1 MLFPGI
7 VSTPCAATP
16 LMMTTNSTF
25 IGGFMTMSRFRFSL
39 FAALLSTSALS
50 HAADK
55 LVLQTTWVAQAEQG
69 GYYQALATG
78 IYKKY
83 GLEVEVR
90 SGGPQ
95 LNNMTLLLANRA
107 DVIVSYDLQV
117 LQGIERN
124 FPLKAI
130 AAPFQFDPQGIVT
143 HGDVTSLDQ
152 LKGKTVL
159 VSASGQASW
168 WPWLKGKYQLQDGQ
182 ARPYTFNMQPFLA
195 DKNTAQ
201 QAYATSEVQQI
212 KEVQPDSKFYLFA
225 DYGYPAYGGILVT
238 RDDLLQK
245 EPEVMKRFVAA
256 SMEGWKSYLANP
268 AAGNALIKKE
278 NPQMT
283 DAILAFGVSQMK
295 ALHLIDGGDAAKQGL
310 GVMTDKRWQATRD
323 FMVNAG
329 LLKASTDWQRAF
341 STQFVAAKAE

>member
-1 MLFPGI
+1 
-7 VSTPCAATP
+7 
-16 LMMTTNSTF
+16 
-25 IGGFMTMSRFRFSL
+25 MTMSRFHFSF
-39 FAALLSTSALS
+39 FAALLTASAVT

-69 GYYQALATG
+69 GYYQAVATG

-83 GLEVEVR
+83 GLDVEVR

-143 HGDVTSLDQ
+143 HGDVNSLEQ

-245 EPEVMKRFVAA
+245 NPQMMKRFVAA

-323 FMVNAG
+323 FMVSAG
-329 LLKASTDWQRAF
+329 LLKPSTDWQSAF
-341 STQFVAAKAE
+341 TTQFATPSAQ

>member
-1 MLFPGI
+1 M
-7 VSTPCAATP
+7 T
-16 LMMTTNSTF
+16 TTNSTF
-25 IGGFMTMSRFRFSL
+25 IGGFMTMSRFHFSF
-39 FAALLSTSALS
+39 FAALLTASAVT

-69 GYYQALATG
+69 GYYQAVATG

-83 GLEVEVR
+83 GLDVEVR

-143 HGDVTSLDQ
+143 HGDVNSLEQ

-245 EPEVMKRFVAA
+245 NPQMMKRFVAA

-323 FMVNAG
+323 FMVSAG
-329 LLKASTDWQRAF
+329 LLKPSTDWQSAF
-341 STQFVAAKAE
+341 TTQFATPSAQ

>member
-1 MLFPGI
+1 
-7 VSTPCAATP
+7 
-16 LMMTTNSTF
+16 
-25 IGGFMTMSRFRFSL
+25 MSMSSFRLSL
-39 FAALLSTSALS
+39 FAALIGASSLA

-69 GYYQALATG
+69 GYYQAVATG

-83 GLEVEVR
+83 GLDVEVR

-117 LQGIERN
+117 LQGIQRH

-130 AAPFQFDPQGIVT
+130 AAPFQFDPQGIIT
-143 HGDVTSLDQ
+143 HGDVKDLAG

-168 WPWLKGKYQLQDGQ
+168 WPWLKSKYQLSDGQ
-182 ARPYTFNMQPFLA
+182 VRPYTFNMQPFLA

-225 DYGYPAYGGILVT
+225 NYGYPAYGGILVT
-238 RDDLLQK
+238 RDDLLQQK
-245 EPEVMKRFVAA
+245 PDVMKRFVEA
-256 SMEGWKSYLANP
+256 SMAGWKSYLADP
-268 AAGNALIKKE
+268 TAGNALIKKE

-295 ALHLIDGGDAAKQGL
+295 TLHLIDGGDAAKQGL
-310 GVMTDKRWQATRD
+310 GVMTAQRWQTTRD
-323 FMVNAG
+323 FMVKAG
-329 LLKASTDWQRAF
+329 LLDAATPWQKAFT
-341 STQFVAAKAE
+341 TQFYRQAAM

>member
-1 MLFPGI
+1 MISIASTTLSHSSPDGIFMLELG
-7 VSTPCAATP
+7 V
-16 LMMTTNSTF
+16 
-25 IGGFMTMSRFRFSL
+25 TMSMSL
-39 FAALLSTSALS
+39 FRLSLFTFAMSASALS

-69 GYYQALATG
+69 GYYQAVATG

-83 GLEVEVR
+83 GLDVEVR

-95 LNNMTLLLANRA
+95 LNNMTLLLAKRA
-107 DVIVSYDLQV
+107 DVIISYDLQV
-117 LQGIERN
+117 LQGIAKN

-130 AAPFQFDPQGIVT
+130 AAPFQFDPQGIIT
-143 HGDVTSLDQ
+143 HSDVDSLAS

-168 WPWLKGKYQLQDGQ
+168 WPWLKSKYQLSDSQV
-182 ARPYTFNMQPFLA
+182 RPYTFNMQPFLA

-212 KEVQPDSKFYLFA
+212 KAVQPDSKFYLFA

-238 RDDLLQK
+238 RDDLLAEK
-245 EPEVMKRFVAA
+245 PEVMKRFVAA
-256 SMEGWKSYLANP
+256 SMEGWKSYLNDP
-268 AAGNALIKKE
+268 QPGNALIKKE

-283 DAILAFGVSQMK
+283 DAVLAFGVGQLK
-295 ALHLIDGGDAAKQGL
+295 TLHLIEGGDAAKQGI
-310 GVMTDKRWQATRD
+310 GAMTPARWQATRD

-329 LLKASTDWQRAF
+329 LLNKSVNWQSAF
-341 STQFVAAKAE
+341 TTQFYPQPAL

>member
-1 MLFPGI
+1 M
-7 VSTPCAATP
+7 T
-16 LMMTTNSTF
+16 TTNSTF
-25 IGGFMTMSRFRFSL
+25 IGGFMTMSRFRFSF
-39 FAALLSTSALS
+39 FAALLTASAVT

-69 GYYQALATG
+69 GYYQAVATG
-78 IYKKY
+78 IYKRY
-83 GLEVEVR
+83 GLDVEVR

-143 HGDVTSLDQ
+143 HGDVNSLEQ

-245 EPEVMKRFVAA
+245 NPQMMKRFVAA

-323 FMVNAG
+323 FMVSAG
-329 LLKASTDWQRAF
+329 LLKPSTDWQSAF
-341 STQFVAAKAE
+341 TTQFATPSAQ

>member
-1 MLFPGI
+1 
-7 VSTPCAATP
+7 
-16 LMMTTNSTF
+16 
-25 IGGFMTMSRFRFSL
+25 MTMSRFRFSL
-39 FAALLSTSALS
+39 CAALLSTSALS
-50 HAADK
+50 PAADK

-83 GLEVEVR
+83 GLDVEVR

-117 LQGIERN
+117 LQGVERN

-143 HGDVTSLDQ
+143 HGDVNSLEQ

-212 KEVQPDSKFYLFA
+212 KQVQPESKFYLFA

-245 EPEVMKRFVAA
+245 DPDVMKRFVAA
-256 SMEGWKSYLANP
+256 SMEGWQSYLANP

-329 LLKASTDWQRAF
+329 LLKASTDWQNAF

>member
-1 MLFPGI
+1 
-7 VSTPCAATP
+7 
-16 LMMTTNSTF
+16 
-25 IGGFMTMSRFRFSL
+25 MSMSSVRFL
-39 FAALLSTSALS
+39 VAAALMSASALS
-50 HAADK
+50 YAADK

-69 GYYQALATG
+69 GYYQAVAAG

-83 GLEVEVR
+83 GLDVEVR

-117 LQGIERN
+117 LKGVEQH

-130 AAPFQFDPQGIVT
+130 AAPFQFDPQGILT
-143 HGDVTSLDQ
+143 HANVNSLDD

-168 WPWLKGKYQLQDGQ
+168 WPWLKSQYRLEDSQV
-182 ARPYTFNMQPFLA
+182 RPYTFNMQPFLA

-201 QAYATSEVQQI
+201 QAYATSEVQQA
-212 KEVQPDSKFYLFA
+212 KAAQPDSKFWLFA
-225 DYGYPAYGGILVT
+225 EHGYPAYGGILVT
-238 RDDLLQK
+238 RTALLAEK
-245 EPEVMKRFVAA
+245 PDVMKRFVEA
-256 SMEGWKSYLANP
+256 SMAGWQAYLNDP
-268 AAGNALIKKE
+268 TLGNALIKKE

-283 DAILAFGVSQMK
+283 DAVLAFGVAQMK
-295 ALHLIDGGDAAKQGL
+295 ALHLIDGGDAAQKGL

-323 FMVNAG
+323 FMVKAG
-329 LLKASTDWQRAF
+329 LLDKQTDYKAAF
-341 STQFVAAKAE
+341 TTQFYPQAAM

>member
-1 MLFPGI
+1 
-7 VSTPCAATP
+7 
-16 LMMTTNSTF
+16 
-25 IGGFMTMSRFRFSL
+25 MSPFRYVLCSAL
-39 FAALLSTSALS
+39 FATSTVTQ
-50 HAADK
+50 AADK

-69 GYYQALATG
+69 GYYQAVATG

-83 GLEVEVR
+83 GLDVEVR
-90 SGGPQ
+90 AGGPQ

-107 DVIVSYDLQV
+107 DVIISYDLQV
-117 LQGIERN
+117 LQGIERH

-130 AAPFQFDPQGIVT
+130 AAPFQFDPQGIMT
-143 HGDVTSLDQ
+143 HGDVKSLSE

-168 WPWLKGKYQLQDGQ
+168 WPWLRGKYQLSDGQ

-212 KEVQPDSKFYLFA
+212 QAAQPDSRFYLFA

-238 RDDLLQK
+238 RDDVLQQK
-245 EPEVMKRFVAA
+245 PDVMKRFVAA
-256 SMEGWKSYLANP
+256 SMEGWKSYLINP

-283 DAILAFGVSQMK
+283 DAILAFGVTQMK
-295 ALHLIDGGDAAKQGL
+295 SLHLIEGGDATKQGI
-310 GVMTDKRWQATRD
+310 GVMTQQRWLATRD

-329 LLKASTDWQRAF
+329 LLKADTPWQNAF
-341 STQFVAAKAE
+341 TTQFTAPASL

>member
-1 MLFPGI
+1 
-7 VSTPCAATP
+7 
-16 LMMTTNSTF
+16 
-25 IGGFMTMSRFRFSL
+25 MTMSRFRFSL
-39 FAALLSTSALS
+39 FIALLSTSALS

-69 GYYQALATG
+69 GYYQAVATG

-83 GLEVEVR
+83 GLDVEVR

-117 LQGIERN
+117 LQGVERH

-143 HGDVTSLDQ
+143 HGDVKSLDQ

-212 KEVQPDSKFYLFA
+212 KAVQPDSQFYLFA

-238 RDDLLQK
+238 RDDLLQTQ
-245 EPEVMKRFVAA
+245 PDVMKRFVTA

-329 LLKASTDWQRAF
+329 LLKASTDWQSAF
-341 STQFVAAKAE
+341 STQFVPAKTE

>member
-1 MLFPGI
+1 MISIASTTLSHSSPDGIFMLELG
-7 VSTPCAATP
+7 V
-16 LMMTTNSTF
+16 
-25 IGGFMTMSRFRFSL
+25 TMSMSL
-39 FAALLSTSALS
+39 FRLSLFTFSMSASALS

-69 GYYQALATG
+69 GYYQAVATG

-83 GLEVEVR
+83 GLDVEVR

-95 LNNMTLLLANRA
+95 LNNMTLLLAKRA
-107 DVIVSYDLQV
+107 DVIISYDLQV
-117 LQGIERN
+117 LQGIAKN

-130 AAPFQFDPQGIVT
+130 AAPFQFDPQGIIT
-143 HGDVTSLDQ
+143 HSDVDSLAS

-168 WPWLKGKYQLQDGQ
+168 WPWLKSKYQLSDAQV
-182 ARPYTFNMQPFLA
+182 RPYTFNMQPFLA

-212 KEVQPDSKFYLFA
+212 KAVQPDSKFYLFA

-238 RDDLLQK
+238 RDDLLAEK
-245 EPEVMKRFVAA
+245 PEVMKRFVAA
-256 SMEGWKSYLANP
+256 SMEGWKSYLSDP
-268 AAGNALIKKE
+268 KPGNALIKKE

-283 DAILAFGVSQMK
+283 DAVLAFGVGQLK
-295 ALHLIDGGDAAKQGL
+295 TLHLIEGGDAAKQGI
-310 GVMTDKRWQATRD
+310 GAMTPARWQATRD

-329 LLKASTDWQRAF
+329 LLNKSVNWQSAF
-341 STQFVAAKAE
+341 TTQFYPQPAL

>member
-1 MLFPGI
+1 
-7 VSTPCAATP
+7 
-16 LMMTTNSTF
+16 
-25 IGGFMTMSRFRFSL
+25 MTMSRFRFSL

-69 GYYQALATG
+69 GYYQALTTG

-83 GLEVEVR
+83 GLDVEVR

-117 LQGIERN
+117 LQGVERN

-143 HGDVTSLDQ
+143 HGDVQSLDQ

-212 KEVQPDSKFYLFA
+212 KQVQPDSKFYLFA

-245 EPEVMKRFVAA
+245 EPDVMKRFVAA
-256 SMEGWKSYLANP
+256 SMEGWQSYLANP

-329 LLKASTDWQRAF
+329 LLKASTDWQSAF